1 MQPFRRERHNKPHK
15 CRNCPKSFKSS
26 NGLKYHLDKVHIDEK
41 IKMETEC
48 AEGTKTIFG
57 SSLFLSLT
65 SRVFLYFD
73 LSKGSVLTPAIV
85 ADKPRAYTKLQFVKY
100 LDQN

>member
-15 CRNCPKSFKSS
+15 CRSCPKSFKSS

-48 AEGTKTIFG
+48 AEGTKKHFRQ
-57 SSLFLSLT
+57 LFVFKLNKPG
-65 SRVFLYFD
+65 FLYFD

-85 ADKPRAYTKLQFVKY
+85 TEFHW
-100 LDQN
+100 